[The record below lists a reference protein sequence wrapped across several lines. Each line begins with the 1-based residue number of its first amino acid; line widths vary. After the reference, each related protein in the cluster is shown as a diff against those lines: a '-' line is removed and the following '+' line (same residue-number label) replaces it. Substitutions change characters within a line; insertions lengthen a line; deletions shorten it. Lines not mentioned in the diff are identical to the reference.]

1 MGKRKISKAKARR
14 VRQWREG
21 AAAQL
26 ARVRIAKEQPQ
37 PDESRISSLSNAD
50 EIRRQP

>member
-1 MGKRKISKAKARR
+1 MGKRKVSKAKARR
-14 VRQWREG
+14 VKQWREG

-37 PDESRISSLSNAD
+37 TGESRTSSLSSTD
-50 EIRRQP
+50 EIRR